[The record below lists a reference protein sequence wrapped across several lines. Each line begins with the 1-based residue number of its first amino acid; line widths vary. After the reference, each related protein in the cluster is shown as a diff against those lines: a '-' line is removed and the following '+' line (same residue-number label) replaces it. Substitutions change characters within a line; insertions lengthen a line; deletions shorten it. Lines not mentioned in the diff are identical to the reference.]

1 MQNSNRPM
9 QKLILAAMFA
19 ALSCVA
25 TMMIQIPAPTGYV
38 NLGDAFVILAGF
50 CLGPVY
56 GFVAG
61 GLGPALADLLLGYT
75 MYAPGTFVVKGLV
88 ALIASLLLLVYY
100 KMEKEPSVS
109 RLLVCTI
116 PAEIFMALGYFAYE
130 TFCPHCADRRADRSD
145 RPGLHRLLLHRRSC
159 RAPGHSPA
167 HDSRILHRLRRRLR
181 PL

>member
-1 MQNSNRPM
+1 MRHSNKSTH
-9 QKLILAAMFA
+9 KLILASMFA

-25 TMMIQIPAPTGYV
+25 TMVIQIPAPTGYV

-75 MYAPGTFVVKGLV
+75 MYAPGTFLVKGLV
-88 ALIASLLLLVYY
+88 AVLASLLLRVYY
-100 KMEKEPSVS
+100 RKGKDPTVV

-116 PAEIFMALGYFAYE
+116 PAEVCMALGYFAYE
-130 TFCPHCADRRADRSD
+130 TVILRYGVGAAAAIPANLVQGAVGVAVSVVLF
-145 RPGLHRLLLHRRSC
+145 GLLYKV
-159 RAPGHSPA
+159 PA
-167 HDSRILHRLRRRLR
+167 LRERFWKG
-181 PL
+181 

>member
-88 ALIASLLLLVYY
+88 AVIASLLLLVYY

-130 TFCPHCADRRADRSD
+130 TVILKVGAGAAAAIPANLMQGVVGVAASVVLF
-145 RPGLHRLLLHRRSC
+145 RLLYKV
-159 RAPGHSPA
+159 PA
-167 HDSRILHRLRRRLR
+167 LRERFWKG
-181 PL
+181 